1 MSWGCPSFLHH
12 LSSHPQEAEEPDI
25 SRTLRCININKSNDY
40 KTFSSLAL
48 IRRTPGTGRE
58 KILSISQQVGAQM
71 KNDMTFP
78 VNKVHLSLK
87 FCLEEKD
94 DITEI

>member
-1 MSWGCPSFLHH
+1 MIIK
-12 LSSHPQEAEEPDI
+12 LSALWLWLEEPQ
-25 SRTLRCININKSNDY
+25 
-40 KTFSSLAL
+40 AL
-48 IRRTPGTGRE
+48 GRE

-71 KNDMTFP
+71 KNEMTFP

-94 DITEI
+94 DITEIWMTH